1 MIGHDHLDS
10 SSVASPN
17 RENEVIKDDANGV
30 SDWTVLDALVSTALS
45 ATLVS
50 LKRGGAS
57 GMGFSQHAGVV
68 IFADG
73 THEATK

>member
-1 MIGHDHLDS
+1 M
-10 SSVASPN
+10 ASPN
-17 RENEVIKDDANGV
+17 RKNEVIKDDTYGV

-45 ATLVS
+45 ATWVS
-50 LKRGGAS
+50 LKLGGAS

>member
-17 RENEVIKDDANGV
+17 RKNEVIKDDTYGV
-30 SDWTVLDALVSTALS
+30 SDWTVLDALVSTALI
-45 ATLVS
+45 ATWVS
-50 LKRGGAS
+50 LKRGGGS